1 MFSGQLFRS
10 DRISRRVS
18 NDQWSN
24 RFKVC
29 VFWDR
34 SKIVQLDL
42 CRFRFLG
49 QFGDFGNL
57 DSLSQ
62 PVCRIWKPL
71 WSCLEGSYSDSE
83 VPKFEKT
90 HRQSSPLSWYLCYCT
105 YLVATASLLAPPP
118 RINEKCPCKSS
129 AARLATSYRIQTV
142 FYHFTLLICF
152 HEFSSFP
159 SFCW

>member
-1 MFSGQLFRS
+1 MDTLRIQINLRS
-10 DRISRRVS
+10 FINQMDASSWFVTPF
-18 NDQWSN
+18 W
-24 RFKVC
+24 FK
-29 VFWDR
+29 
-34 SKIVQLDL
+34 
-42 CRFRFLG
+42 CRFFCNVVGLWRRYKYTV
-49 QFGDFGNL
+49 DT
-57 DSLSQ
+57 SLM
-62 PVCRIWKPL
+62 VEVRIWKPL

-129 AARLATSYRIQTV
+129 AARLATSHRIHKIL
-142 FYHFTLLICF
+142 YHFTLLICF
-152 HEFSSFP
+152 LEFSYSFP